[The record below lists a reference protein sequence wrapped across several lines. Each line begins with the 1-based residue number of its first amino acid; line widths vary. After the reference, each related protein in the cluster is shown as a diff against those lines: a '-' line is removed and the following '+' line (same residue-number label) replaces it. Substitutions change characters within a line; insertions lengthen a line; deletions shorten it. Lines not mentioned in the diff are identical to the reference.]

1 MSIPQALPPGLWTC
15 HKSFRLLSELQG
27 EKRREVQHSMVAILT
42 AVLMTAAEIS
52 NLFSAVGVVICF
64 VCMVVFIMR
73 VQGDV
78 FGTSVVHVA
87 QPPIA
92 RVTYQKVAVPFSVG
106 LHKAQDASFS
116 DVQIKVCSQ
125 VNYALRS
132 FWGVPSER
140 LHMLLA
146 GPWTGFFLH
155 LMEEPSVGAEVV
167 DEILREDVTESAES
181 VKHISL
187 APDAPKL
194 SLGPSPRRNY
204 PLVVCVTRCDSSQET
219 DDSRVGA
226 LITIIHIKDRE
237 CQVPTCIL
245 HQYLKQYSG
254 QLTKLEALYTQS
266 TTTSTREST
275 MPEDNTEEDEE
286 EDIPLE
292 EACVVCQSKR
302 TTRALLPCRHVCVCD
317 SCCSRLDNC
326 PMCRTRI
333 LAYFLVA
340 PENPTNSGEE
350 QPGGEEEAMDPPSAW
365 HRFSGAVNRMMG
377 IENHQ

>member
-1 MSIPQALPPGLWTC
+1 
-15 HKSFRLLSELQG
+15 
-27 EKRREVQHSMVAILT
+27 MVAILT

-52 NLFSAVGVVICF
+52 NIFSAVGVVICF
-64 VCMVVFIMR
+64 ICMVIFIMR
-73 VQGDV
+73 VQGDM

-92 RVTYQKVAVPFSVG
+92 QMAYQKVEVPFSVG
-106 LHKAQDASFS
+106 LHMAQDASFS
-116 DVQIKVCSQ
+116 DVQIKVRSQ

-146 GPWTGFFLH
+146 APWTGFFLH

-187 APDAPKL
+187 APDAPDL
-194 SLGPSPRRNY
+194 SLGSSPRRKY
-204 PLVVCVTRCDSSQET
+204 PLVVCVTRCDASQET

-226 LITIIHIKDRE
+226 LIAIIHIKDGE

-266 TTTSTREST
+266 STTTTREST
-275 MPEDNTEEDEE
+275 RPEENTGEDEE

-292 EACVVCQSKR
+292 EACVVCQIKR

-340 PENPTNSGEE
+340 PEDSTSPR
-350 QPGGEEEAMDPPSAW
+350 QDHPGGEEDEMDPPSAW
-365 HRFSGAVNRMMG
+365 HRFSGTVNRMMG
-377 IENHQ
+377 IENNQ

>member
-1 MSIPQALPPGLWTC
+1 
-15 HKSFRLLSELQG
+15 
-27 EKRREVQHSMVAILT
+27 MVAILT
-42 AVLMTAAEIS
+42 TVLMTAAEIS

-87 QPPIA
+87 QPPVA
-92 RVTYQKVAVPFSVG
+92 RMTYQKVDVPFSVR
-106 LHKAQDASFS
+106 LHKAQEASFT

-132 FWGVPSER
+132 FWGVPSEQ
-140 LHMLLA
+140 LHMLLTA
-146 GPWTGFFLH
+146 PWTGFFLH
-155 LMEEPSVGAEVV
+155 LMEEPAVGAQVV

-181 VKHISL
+181 VQHISL
-187 APDAPKL
+187 APDAPRL

-204 PLVVCVTRCDSSQET
+204 PLVVCLTRCDTSQET
-219 DDSRVGA
+219 NDSRVGA
-226 LITIIHIKDRE
+226 LITIIHIKDAE
-237 CQVPTCIL
+237 CRVPTCIL

-254 QLTKLEALYTQS
+254 QLTKLEALYTQNS
-266 TTTSTREST
+266 TSDAQESTRSE
-275 MPEDNTEEDEE
+275 ENTGEDEE
-286 EDIPLE
+286 EDIPIE

-317 SCCSRLDNC
+317 ACCSRLDNC

-340 PENPTNSGEE
+340 PEDSASTEEGHLGRDGE
-350 QPGGEEEAMDPPSAW
+350 GMDPPSAW

-377 IENHQ
+377 IEGDQ